1 MAQQEKI
8 SHLEPSPVDGIIRQ
22 VMGMKAMKRI
32 AGLVL
37 FLLATVTF
45 CWWQNNGLMVTRVD
59 YVSAE
64 IPGEFRDYRIAQVS
78 DLHNKE
84 FGKGNARLLDKLK
97 KLQPDIIVVTGDLID
112 SGNTNIDVAVSCV
125 RQMADIA
132 PVYFVSGNHEFNS
145 GQYAALK
152 VELAAAGAQVLDN
165 AGVIL
170 KREGEQ
176 IALLGLADPAFQ
188 DYDSGFAKEL
198 ADLAD
203 AYPVM
208 FTILLSHRPE
218 KIEVYASFGIDLVFA
233 GHAHGGQ
240 FRLPFLGGLVAPN
253 QGLFPKYTSGLYQ
266 LENTSMVVSRGLG
279 NSIIPLRLFNRP
291 ELVLVVLTG
300 K

>member
-176 IALLGLADPAFQ
+176 IALLGLADP
-188 DYDSGFAKEL
+188 GFREYASDFAREL
-198 ADLAD
+198 ADLA
-203 AYPVM
+203 AEYPEM

-218 KIEVYASFGIDLVFA
+218 EMEVYASCDIDLVFA

-291 ELVLVVLTG
+291 ELVLVVLAG
-300 K
+300 E

>member
-132 PVYFVSGNHEFNS
+132 PVCFVSGNHERNF
-145 GQYAALK
+145 GQYATLK
-152 VELAAAGAQVLDN
+152 GELLAAGAQVLDN
-165 AGVIL
+165 SGFIL
-170 KREGEQ
+170 EREGEQ
-176 IALLGLADPAFQ
+176 IALLGMADPAFLGS
-188 DYDSGFAKEL
+188 DSDFALEL
-198 ADLAD
+198 AALAD
-203 AYPVM
+203 AYQGM

-218 KIEVYASFGIDLVFA
+218 KMSVYAACDIDLVFA

-240 FRLPFLGGLVAPN
+240 FRLPLLGGLVAPN
-253 QGLFPKYTSGLYQ
+253 QGLFPKYTRGVYE
-266 LENTSMVVSRGLG
+266 LEDTSMVVSRGLG

-291 ELVLVVLTG
+291 ELVLVVLAG
-300 K
+300 E

>member
-176 IALLGLADPAFQ
+176 IALLGLADP
-188 DYDSGFAKEL
+188 GFREYASDFAREL
-198 ADLAD
+198 ADLA
-203 AYPVM
+203 AEYPEM

-218 KIEVYASFGIDLVFA
+218 EMEVYASCDIDLVFA